1 MWYFWVS
8 KPNAYPFILI
18 YLMPFTFLSK
28 IFFTVVVTLLFFSS
42 GTSAQGIDSV
52 TSSDKLFSGTFA
64 NDATFRIDY
73 YYTQG
78 ITANLILP
86 AFRRSLVTRITLKPK
101 TYQQQ
106 HHGIKIW
113 YEGFTP
119 LKLLDSD
126 IRYGDRPYAA
136 YIYTTHYT
144 VATNSTRNQR
154 LTSGLDIG
162 FIGPGAGAEK
172 FQTEFHRFL
181 GDPLPQGWDY
191 QIQTDLIL
199 GYRANFEKQLWGI
212 GRVMEIIGNAGA
224 SAGTLY
230 THATGGFLFR
240 TGKMNPYFRNLGI
253 ASKENRA
260 NLQKFQFYGHS
271 RADGRFVGYNGTLQ
285 GGFLNKSNPYTL
297 PAAFM
302 KRGVLQTSTGLT
314 AAYGGISFE
323 SSVVWLSR
331 EIKGGRK
338 HQWMYFDLRF
348 AF

>member
-1 MWYFWVS
+1 
-8 KPNAYPFILI
+8 
-18 YLMPFTFLSK
+18 MPFSFLFRPFCLVLA
-28 IFFTVVVTLLFFSS
+28 IFMFLNSDVA
-42 GTSAQGIDSV
+42 AQSIDSV
-52 TSSDKLFSGTFA
+52 TSSDRIFSGTFA

-86 AFRRSLVTRITLKPK
+86 AFRWSPVTRITLRPK
-101 TYQQQ
+101 SYQQQ

-119 LKLLDSD
+119 LVLLDPT

-136 YIYTTHYT
+136 YIYSTHYT
-144 VATNSTRNQR
+144 VATNKEKQQR
-154 LTSGLDIG
+154 LTSGLDVG
-162 FIGPGAGAEK
+162 FIGPGAGADK

-199 GYRANFEKQLWGI
+199 GYQANFEKQLLGI
-212 GRVMEIIGNAGA
+212 GRVAEIIGNAGA
-224 SAGTLY
+224 SLGSLY
-230 THATGGFLFR
+230 TNATGGLLLR
-240 TGKMNPYFRNLGI
+240 TGKLNPYFHNLGI
-253 ASKENRA
+253 ASRPNRV
-260 NLQKFQFYGHS
+260 NLQKFQFYGHA
-271 RADGRFVGYNGTLQ
+271 RADGRLVGHNATLQ
-285 GGFLNKSNPYTL
+285 GGFLNKNNPYTL
-297 PAAFM
+297 PSDLM

-314 AAYGGISFE
+314 AGYGGISFE

-331 EIKGGRK
+331 EIQGGRK